1 MKDVEG
7 FIGSW
12 LQNNLDVDAEAVA
25 NAKTFFEL
33 GLDSFGFIQ
42 LIDAIENEFSIQF
55 AIEDLMAVGINSS
68 TELAGMVSRKASR
81 P

>member
-12 LQNNLDVDAEAVA
+12 LQSNLDVDAETVE

-42 LIDAIENEFSIQF
+42 LINAIEREFSIQF
-55 AIEDLMAVGINSS
+55 AVEDLMKVGINNSE
-68 TELAGMVSRKASR
+68 ELAGMVSRKVLH